1 MFISISESLAN
12 PTLELIAVGNL
23 LPRMSFD
30 TEKSPDPPY
39 IYRALIYI
47 EGRGELFNKN
57 VGPPLGF
64 LKIHFRLRSLGV
76 IKFIKSMLLDDH

>member
-1 MFISISESLAN
+1 VEESYSSNFVPAVLMVIQCSVSISESLAN

-64 LKIHFRLRSLGV
+64 
-76 IKFIKSMLLDDH
+76 